1 MRHTKQTGIRPGG
14 SVVIELFGMARI
26 SCGRRDVEI
35 ELPPDGGMERIV
47 EVLADACPALVGL
60 AIREDRTGLLDSY
73 TFNLN
78 GTTFVSS
85 DTTRLCEGD
94 RLLLFS
100 SLAGG

>member
-1 MRHTKQTGIRPGG
+1 MSGELDMSRRGRI
-14 SVVIELFGMARI
+14 VVELFGMARI

-35 ELPPDGGMERIV
+35 EVPPDGGMERIV
-47 EVLADACPALVGL
+47 EVLADACPALVGI
-60 AIREDRTGLLDSY
+60 AIREDRAGLLDSY

-78 GTTFVSS
+78 GTTFVSGS
-85 DTTRLCEGD
+85 TSTLREGD

>member
-1 MRHTKQTGIRPGG
+1 MSGG
-14 SVVIELFGMARI
+14 RIVVELFGMARV
-26 SCGRRDVEI
+26 SSGCSEVEI
-35 ELPPDGGMERIV
+35 EVSLDGGMERIV
-47 EVLADACPALVGL
+47 EVLANACPALVGI

-78 GTTFVSS
+78 GTTFVSGS
-85 DTTRLCEGD
+85 TSTLREGD

>member
-1 MRHTKQTGIRPGG
+1 MSGG
-14 SVVIELFGMARI
+14 PDMGCGGRIVVELFGMARI

-35 ELPPDGGMERIV
+35 EAPLDAGMEGIV
-47 EVLADACPALVGL
+47 EALADACPALVGV

-78 GTTFVSS
+78 GTTFVSGS
-85 DTTRLCEGD
+85 TSRLREGD

-100 SLAGG
+100 SMAGG

>member
-1 MRHTKQTGIRPGG
+1 MSGDSGIRRSGRIT
-14 SVVIELFGMARI
+14 IELFGMARI

-35 ELPPDGGMERIV
+35 EAPLDGGMEGIV
-47 EVLADACPALVGL
+47 GVLANACPALVGV
-60 AIREDRTGLLDSY
+60 AIREDRMGLLDSY

-85 DTTRLCEGD
+85 GTSRLREGD

-100 SLAGG
+100 SMAGG